1 MKRIEIR
8 DTEFYLLPEH
18 AVYWPAEAVLLITDP
33 HFGKAAAFRAAGVAV
48 PGGTTMRDLRRLA
61 ELIEQWRPRRLI
73 VLGDLVHAEEGLQ
86 PEVLA
91 RVAHWRSCFP
101 ELQVELVSGNHD
113 AKSGEIPGEFALNAI
128 HDRLAVGP
136 FELRH
141 HPEPD
146 HGRYV
151 IAGHVHPA
159 VSLRDF
165 GGFKQRFPCFYFGRD
180 YAVLP
185 AFGSFTGTGLI
196 QPERGD
202 RVFVAVEQ
210 RVVQIPTD

>member
-1 MKRIEIR
+1 MKRIVIR
-8 DTEFYLLPEH
+8 ETEFYLLPEH
-18 AVYWPAEAVLLITDP
+18 AVYWPAEEILLITDP
-33 HFGKAAAFRAAGVAV
+33 HFGKAAAFRAAGVPL
-48 PGGTTMRDLRRLA
+48 PGGGIGRDLRRLA

-73 VLGDLVHAEEGLQ
+73 VLGDLIHPEEELQ
-86 PEVLA
+86 PEVLE
-91 RVAHWRSCFP
+91 RVAHWRACFP
-101 ELQVELVSGNHD
+101 DLQVELVSGTHD
-113 AKSGEIPGEFALNAI
+113 AENAEIPAAFELTAI

-141 HPEPD
+141 HPGAD

-159 VSLRDF
+159 VSLREF
-165 GGFKQRFPCFYFGRD
+165 GGFKQRFPCFYFGQG

-185 AFGSFTGTGLI
+185 AFGRFTGTGLI